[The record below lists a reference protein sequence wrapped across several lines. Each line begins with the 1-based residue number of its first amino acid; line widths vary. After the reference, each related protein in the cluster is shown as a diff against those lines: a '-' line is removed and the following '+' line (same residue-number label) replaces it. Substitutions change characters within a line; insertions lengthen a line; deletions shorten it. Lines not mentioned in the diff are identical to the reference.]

1 MVFYVYT
8 ITYLKLF
15 MVIWGLVYYCFTM
28 FYSHTRYLWELQ
40 QTSMM
45 CSVALCPLHESF
57 FFRSAVL
64 EGNHPVPEATNGAGA
79 RHLQVGLGA

>member
-1 MVFYVYT
+1 
-8 ITYLKLF
+8 
-15 MVIWGLVYYCFTM
+15 
-28 FYSHTRYLWELQ
+28 
-40 QTSMM
+40 MM

>member
-1 MVFYVYT
+1 
-8 ITYLKLF
+8 
-15 MVIWGLVYYCFTM
+15 M
-28 FYSHTRYLWELQ
+28 FYHVLLTYSLLGELQ

-45 CSVALCPLHESF
+45 SSVALCPLHESF
-57 FFRSAVL
+57 FFRSAVQ

>member
-1 MVFYVYT
+1 MVLYVRS
-8 ITYLKLF
+8 ITYKL
-15 MVIWGLVYYCFTM
+15 VIWGLVKIIVLPCFT
-28 FYSHTRYLWELQ
+28 HILGELQ

-64 EGNHPVPEATNGAGA
+64 EGNHPVPEATTGAGA
-79 RHLQVGLGA
+79 RHLQVGLEA